1 MPRDW
6 AAGRIRVGVRGE
18 GLSSTAAEIAFGR
31 YGKIEAAGNGPKP
44 AASIA
49 VAE

>member
-1 MPRDW
+1 M
-6 AAGRIRVGVRGE
+6 GRRGRKE
-18 GLSSTAAEIAFGR
+18 KGATGEWLSSTAAEIAFGR